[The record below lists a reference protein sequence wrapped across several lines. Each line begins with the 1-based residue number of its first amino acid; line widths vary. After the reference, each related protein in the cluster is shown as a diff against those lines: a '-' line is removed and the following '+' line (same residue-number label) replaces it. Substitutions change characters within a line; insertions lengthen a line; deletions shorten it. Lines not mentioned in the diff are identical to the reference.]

1 MTQTYA
7 AGQTLTAEAVNAE
20 LAFPTGAMLPYAGA
34 SAPTQT
40 VGGVSAWLLCDG
52 TAVSRTT
59 YAALFTALG
68 GPASP
73 YGLGDG
79 SATFNLPDLRGRVP
93 MGAGTGAQNGGSGS
107 GAISGGTALT
117 ARARGAFGGDE
128 RMPVHSHDIQRSNV
142 AAASVGTDTSVVYR
156 SLAGTGAT
164 YTQTQSAGSG
174 GGDNMPPFIVT
185 NYLIKT

>member
-20 LAFPTGAMLPYAGA
+20 LAFPTGAMMPYAGA

-68 GPASP
+68 TT
-73 YGLGDG
+73 YGTGDG
-79 SATFNLPDLRGRVP
+79 STTFNVPDLRGRVP
-93 MGAGTGAQNGGSGS
+93 IGAGTGAQQGTSGS
-107 GAISGGTALT
+107 GVISGGTALT
-117 ARARGAFGGDE
+117 ARTRGAFGGDE
-128 RMPVHSHDIQRSNV
+128 RLASHNHNIDAAYNSGNGDLYVLNRSNGSGGYNN
-142 AAASVGTDTSVVYR
+142 AQTTNTSGT
-156 SLAGTGAT
+156 GTGA
-164 YTQTQSAGSG
+164 
-174 GGDNMPPFIVT
+174 NMPPFIVT